1 MSFLSLQSAMQ
12 CTAVPAWC
20 VHALTLAFKSHFT
33 AVGIVDWEGM
43 WVSGLRYCLSVDCE
57 WKRCIVWWF
66 LFLWV
71 ANILL
76 SFPSFTASSWWANGT
91 HACTQKVIS
100 LLSFVLLFFLFHN
113 HPSHLELF
121 CFDGDY
127 YLCLISEFND
137 NSPPF
142 IPSRSS

>member
-66 LFLWV
+66 LFLWL

-76 SFPSFTASSWWANGT
+76 YFPSFTASSWWANGT

-100 LLSFVLLFFLFHN
+100 LLSFVLLFF
-113 HPSHLELF
+113 
-121 CFDGDY
+121 
-127 YLCLISEFND
+127 
-137 NSPPF
+137 F
-142 IPSRSS
+142 IPQSSFTPWTLLFWWWLLSLFNQWISWQLSSFYPLQK